1 MRRLAGAL
9 RPDVAVILA
18 VAKHLG
24 VPLEE
29 SASVVRCSAPY
40 TARLEPVPLPC
51 GAIVIRDDYSASI
64 DTFEAALKFLR
75 EARAQ
80 RRILVFTD
88 ISDSGDNNRRRKLRS
103 LAAAVSGWLDVLILC
118 GEEQVYGTR
127 KVIEAGASAHGF
139 QTLREA
145 AQFLR
150 TELRPGDL
158 VLLKGRATDHATRV
172 FFALL
177 GTVACWRAYCPKT
190 MLCDG
195 CWELGFEPETGYRPP
210 STGLRV

>member
-1 MRRLAGAL
+1 LTAA
-9 RPDVAVILA
+9 LA

-51 GAIVIRDDYSASI
+51 GAVVVRDDYSASI
-64 DTFEAALKFLR
+64 DTFEAALEFLR

-80 RRILVFTD
+80 RRILVLTD
-88 ISDSGDNNRRRKLRS
+88 ISDSVGNRRRRLRA
-103 LAAAVSGWLDVLILC
+103 LATAVSGWLDILILC
-118 GEEQVYGTR
+118 GDEHVYGRR
-127 KVIEAGASAHGF
+127 KAIEARLPPESAYGF
-139 QTLREA
+139 QTLKEA
-145 AQFLR
+145 ADFLR

-158 VLLKGRATDHATRV
+158 VLLKGRTTDHATRV

-177 GTVACWRAYCPKT
+177 GRVACWRAYCPKT

-195 CWELGFEPETGYRPP
+195 CWELGFESETGYRPP